1 MKLTFGPKNDSV
13 PYMYRG
19 NSTRIVP
26 IILVLIVVAIVIAAL
41 VSVGRAILG
50 GSTQTTQT
58 NAGRDAL
65 LDTSLGH
72 SVQMTVR
79 GPIVANEQFHS
90 FQITIDPSSRT
101 MTTYQGY
108 LEQPINSKAYDNN
121 AKAYEQFV
129 YALDK
134 ANLMDG
140 DELTGDKN
148 DTRGIC
154 ATGLVYEFS
163 VMNADSTVKR
173 LWTSTCKGSPGSLKA
188 SVAQV
193 GDLFKAQIPDESSLV
208 RGLDLT
214 ASTPLSF

>member
-1 MKLTFGPKNDSV
+1 MKLTFGPKNDSIH
-13 PYMYRG
+13 YMYRG
-19 NSTRIVP
+19 NSSRIVP

-41 VSVGRAILG
+41 VSVGRAIFG
-50 GSTQTTQT
+50 GSGQTAQT

-90 FQITIDPSSRT
+90 FQITVNPSTRA

-108 LEQPINSKAYDNN
+108 LDQPINSKTYDNN

-134 ANLMDG
+134 ADLMSG

-163 VMNADSTVKR
+163 VMSADSTVRR

-188 SVAQV
+188 SVTQV
-193 GDLFKAQIPDESSLV
+193 GDLFKAQIPDESTLV

-214 ASTPLSF
+214 TSTPLSF

>member
-1 MKLTFGPKNDSV
+1 MKLTFGPKNDSI

-26 IILVLIVVAIVIAAL
+26 VILVLIVVAIVIAAL

-65 LDTSLGH
+65 LDTSIGH

-90 FQITIDPSSRT
+90 FQITVDPLNRN

-108 LEQPINSKAYDNN
+108 LDQPINSKTYDNN
-121 AKAYEQFV
+121 VKAYEQFV

-134 ANLMDG
+134 ANLMNG
-140 DELTGDKN
+140 DELTGNKN

-163 VMNADSTVKR
+163 VMSGDTTVKR
-173 LWTSTCKGSPGSLKA
+173 LWTSTCKGSPGSLQA
-188 SVAQV
+188 SVSQV
-193 GDLFKAQIPDESSLV
+193 GDLFKAQIPDESNLV
-208 RGLDLT
+208 RGLGLT
-214 ASTPLSF
+214 SSTPLSF